1 MCLAVA
7 QWLEQADGV
16 EKTMVLEALQVSVEA
31 TAKAATVTGVLPLKA
46 PEFIKDEQSCR
57 CLFSG
62 EYNPRILVRLAVY
75 LTL

>member
-31 TAKAATVTGVLPLKA
+31 TAKAATVTGVLPLEP
-46 PEFIKDEQSCR
+46 PEFIKDEQSSQC
-57 CLFSG
+57 S
-62 EYNPRILVRLAVY
+62 YNGD
-75 LTL
+75 